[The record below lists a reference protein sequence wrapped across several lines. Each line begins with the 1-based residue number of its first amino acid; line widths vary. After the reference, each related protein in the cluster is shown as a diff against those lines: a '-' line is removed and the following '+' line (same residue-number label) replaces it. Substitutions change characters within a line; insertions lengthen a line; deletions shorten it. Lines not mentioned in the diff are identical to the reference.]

1 MTPDEIRELRHEL
14 RTPVNHL
21 IGYSELLLEEDGI
34 TAATTQQL
42 DAIRATAR
50 LVLELVPGL
59 IADEG
64 DPADPESGDAAHTAT
79 TTIDAGH
86 AAGDTGH
93 TVATAAATARA
104 TPDPIRALT
113 NRVAELT
120 AMTTALLTSPG
131 ILPVADVERLSSA
144 TARLGELATRLTSGP
159 VLIDRD
165 TGHATDAVAGRLEMV
180 LVVDDDEANRDVLG
194 RRLQRL
200 GYGVIEA
207 RDGIEALERLAEP
220 NSGIDLVLLDV
231 MMPRLDGFAVLER
244 HRSDPAIR
252 HIPVIMIS
260 ALDDMASI
268 VRCIEAG
275 AEDYLPKPFDP
286 VLLKARVGA
295 CVEKKRLRDAEH
307 ALLARVEAQAA
318 ELRTWNIELEA
329 RVAAQVRKV
338 EQLNLMQRFVPPQLM
353 EVIEAGGAELL
364 ESHRR
369 DITALF
375 CDLRGFTSFA
385 ERSEPEDVME
395 VLREMHDAV
404 GPLIFEL
411 GGTLSQFTGDGMM
424 VFFNDPIPCDDPAR
438 RAVTLAIGMRERVA
452 VLSERWKMR
461 GHDLTLGVGVAAGYA
476 TCGQIGFE
484 GRFEYTA
491 IGSVVNL
498 AARLCGEAKG
508 GQILVSDRVV
518 AMLGDALQ
526 ADRVGELELKGLAR
540 PTPVF
545 EAHDLVG

>member
-34 TAATTQQL
+34 TDTTTQHL
-42 DAIRATAR
+42 DTIRATAR

-64 DPADPESGDAAHTAT
+64 EHTSGVAAES
-79 TTIDAGH
+79 IS
-86 AAGDTGH
+86 
-93 TVATAAATARA
+93 
-104 TPDPIRALT
+104 ALT
-113 NRVAELT
+113 TRVDELT
-120 AMTTALLTSPG
+120 AMTNALRASPG
-131 ILPVADVERLSSA
+131 VLPVADVERLASA
-144 TARLGELATRLTSGP
+144 TARLGELANRLSSGP
-159 VLIDRD
+159 VLVTRD
-165 TGHATDAVAGRLEMV
+165 SGRTGDAVAGRLEMV

-207 RDGIEALERLAEP
+207 RDGLEALELLAKP

-244 HRSDPAIR
+244 HRNDPAIR

-295 CVEKKRLRDAEH
+295 CVEKKRLRDAEQ
-307 ALLARVEAQAA
+307 ALLARVEAQAG
-318 ELRTWNIELEA
+318 ELKAWNVELEA
-329 RVAAQVRKV
+329 RVAEQVRKV

-353 EVIEAGGAELL
+353 EVIEAGGAALL

-395 VLREMHDAV
+395 VLREMHEAV

-438 RAVTLAIGMRERVA
+438 RVITLAIGMRERVA
-452 VLSERWKMR
+452 VLSKQWKTR

-498 AARLCGEAKG
+498 AARLCGEATG

-518 AMLGDALQ
+518 SMLGDALR
-526 ADRVGELELKGLAR
+526 ADHVGEIALKGLAR

-545 EAHDLVG
+545 EVHGYS

>member
-1 MTPDEIRELRHEL
+1 MTPDEIRDLRHEL

-34 TAATTQQL
+34 TDATTKQL

-59 IADEG
+59 IAEDDE
-64 DPADPESGDAAHTAT
+64 P
-79 TTIDAGH
+79 
-86 AAGDTGH
+86 
-93 TVATAAATARA
+93 ATAATANA
-104 TPDPIRALT
+104 VGALT
-113 NRVAELT
+113 TRVDELT
-120 AMTTALLTSPG
+120 AMTAALLTSPG
-131 ILPVADVERLSSA
+131 VLPIADVERLASA

-159 VLIDRD
+159 VLVNRD
-165 TGHATDAVAGRLEMV
+165 TGPATEAVAGRLEMV

-194 RRLQRL
+194 RRLQKL

-244 HRSDPAIR
+244 HRNDPQVR

-307 ALLARVEAQAA
+307 ALLVRVEAQAA

-364 ESHRR
+364 KSHRR

-385 ERSEPEDVME
+385 ERSEPEDVMA

-404 GPLIFEL
+404 GPLIFEQ

-424 VFFNDPIPCDDPAR
+424 VFFNDPTPCDDPAR
-438 RAVTLAIGMRERVA
+438 RAITLAVGMRERVA
-452 VLSERWKMR
+452 LLSDRWKTR

-518 AMLGDALQ
+518 ATLGDELR
-526 ADRVGELELKGLAR
+526 ADRIGEIELKGLAR

-545 EAHDLVG
+545 EVLDLLPVS

>member
-34 TAATTQQL
+34 TPATTEQL
-42 DAIRATAR
+42 DAIRTTAR

-59 IADEG
+59 IADDG
-64 DPADPESGDAAHTAT
+64 GSVGAVADA
-79 TTIDAGH
+79 
-86 AAGDTGH
+86 
-93 TVATAAATARA
+93 
-104 TPDPIRALT
+104 IRTLMT
-113 NRVAELT
+113 RVDELT
-120 AMTTALLTSPG
+120 TMTNALLAAPG
-131 ILPVADVERLSSA
+131 VLPLADVERLAAA
-144 TARLGELATRLTSGP
+144 TTRLGELATRLTTGP
-159 VLIDRD
+159 VLVDRD
-165 TGHATDAVAGRLEMV
+165 TGRATDAVAGRLEMV

-207 RDGIEALERLAEP
+207 RDGIEALERLADP
-220 NSGIDLVLLDV
+220 NAGIDLVLLDV

-244 HRSDPAIR
+244 HRNDPQVR

-286 VLLKARVGA
+286 VLLRARVGA
-295 CVEKKRLRDAEH
+295 SVEKKRLRDGEQ
-307 ALLARVEAQAA
+307 ALLAQVEAQAA
-318 ELRTWNIELEA
+318 ELKAWNVELES
-329 RVAAQVRKV
+329 RVADQVRKV
-338 EQLNLMQRFVPPQLM
+338 EQLSVMRRFVPPQLM
-353 EVIEAGGAELL
+353 EVIEAGGSELL
-364 ESHRR
+364 KSHRR

-424 VFFNDPIPCDDPAR
+424 VFFNDPIPCEDPAR
-438 RAVTLAIGMRERVA
+438 RAVTLAIGMRDRVA
-452 VLSERWKMR
+452 VLSDAWKTR

-508 GQILVSDRVV
+508 GQVLVSDRVV
-518 AMLGDALQ
+518 AMLGDALR
-526 ADRVGELELKGLAR
+526 ADRIGEIELKGLAR

-545 EAHDLVG
+545 EVHHLVRSPLL